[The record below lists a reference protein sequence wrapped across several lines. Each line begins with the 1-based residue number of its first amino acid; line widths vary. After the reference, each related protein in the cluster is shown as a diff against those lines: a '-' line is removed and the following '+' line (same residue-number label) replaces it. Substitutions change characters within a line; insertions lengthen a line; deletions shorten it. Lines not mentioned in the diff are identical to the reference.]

1 MYLKIVKMVVINY
14 PPVYL
19 TIFTLI
25 SLLFFLQ
32 SQKSLSV
39 ILEVQSNVK
48 AWNKDKICVYQV
60 CLGPMGI

>member
-14 PPVYL
+14 PPIYL

-25 SLLFFLQ
+25 SLFFLP

-39 ILEVQSNVK
+39 ILEAQSNVN
-48 AWNKDKICVYQV
+48 A
-60 CLGPMGI
+60 

>member
-48 AWNKDKICVYQV
+48 A
-60 CLGPMGI
+60 